1 MSLQGASA
9 LRDRLHAIGDIGRPI
24 SQRWADSAVRRI
36 QSRIPVKTGQTRR
49 SVHAS
54 VSKDGAQVLGS
65 PVVTFLD
72 RGTKAHDETPVHK
85 KAIRFQVGGQTVFS
99 KKVHK
104 PATLGKHFE
113 APAVRDAARDTHMA
127 DTLVEAWN
135 RAG

>member
-1 MSLQGASA
+1 MSLQGASE
-9 LRDRLHAIGDIGRPI
+9 LRHRLHAIADIGRPI

-49 SVHAS
+49 SVHAAAS
-54 VSKDGAQVLGS
+54 RDGARVLGS

-72 RGTKAHDETPVHK
+72 RGTRAHDEEPVHK
-85 KAIRFQVGGQTVFS
+85 KAIRFQAGGQAIFS

-113 APAVRDAARDTHMA
+113 GPAVRDAARDTHMA
-127 DTLVEAWN
+127 DELVKAWN
-135 RAG
+135 GAS

>member
-1 MSLQGASA
+1 VSLIGASA
-9 LRDRLHAIGDIGRPI
+9 LRNRLRAIEDIGRPI

-36 QSRIPVKTGQTRR
+36 QSRIPVRTGQTRR

-54 VSKDGAQVLGS
+54 TSRDGAQVLGS
-65 PVVTFLD
+65 PVVNFLSS
-72 RGTKAHDETPVHK
+72 GTKAHDESPHK
-85 KAIRFQVGGQTVFS
+85 KVLRFQVGGQTVFS

-104 PATLGKHFE
+104 PATLGKHF
-113 APAVRDAARDTHMA
+113 AGPAATQALSDTHMA

>member
-9 LRDRLHAIGDIGRPI
+9 LRSRLHAIGDVGRPI

-36 QSRIPVKTGQTRR
+36 QSHIPVKTGQTRR

-54 VSKDGAQVLGS
+54 VSKDGAQILGS

-72 RGTKAHDETPVHK
+72 RGTKAHDEMPHK
-85 KAIRFQVGGQTVFS
+85 KAIRFTVGTQAIFS

-135 RAG
+135 RAD